1 MGTVPRVYYIGRT
14 ISTNERWFC
23 DYKRKPHLE
32 CSGEANRGRP
42 DALPVLNCRPNW
54 ERPPC
59 TGNCYPSRKKTG
71 FPSPQPCNSPAN
83 ERQPRLSQWKASI
96 YCSVPGTCPEF
107 CHRLL
112 PGIAFLCSTW
122 INPLLLVKYI
132 YNFLP
137 SSFYHLILPL
147 KIFIF
152 YHYRFWIIGFWL
164 AVSCFS
170 LFTLLSKEFIKC
182 VSKSDTWKG
191 FFKKMKLFPR
201 VNEAQFSGTELPQNE
216 YIISHRW
223 PPFHRGKASRPH

>member
-1 MGTVPRVYYIGRT
+1 MQRGGQQ
-14 ISTNERWFC
+14 
-23 DYKRKPHLE
+23 
-32 CSGEANRGRP
+32 GEAWCP
-42 DALPVLNCRPNW
+42 
-54 ERPPC
+54 
-59 TGNCYPSRKKTG
+59 T
-71 FPSPQPCNSPAN
+71 SPQLQTQLGKTTLHWELLPQQEEDGLSFSPTLQ
-83 ERQPRLSQWKASI
+83 QPSQWETTTAQPMKSQHPPHP
-96 YCSVPGTCPEF
+96 SVPGTCPEF